1 MDDDEKVAT
10 IRGQMPSLAG
20 VSYLNTGTSGPL
32 PEAVTAAI
40 CEGAQRQLHHP
51 RLGMEYFEEM
61 QALKEDVRTVLAA
74 HLGVRPTEIALTH
87 NTTEGMNFITLGV
100 NWVQGDEAVTT
111 NVEHPGVLLP
121 LWVVKERYGV
131 TIKTADLLD
140 EASDP
145 VAEVARLITPRT
157 KLVSL
162 SHVSYCTGNVLPIN
176 EIAAVAHERGVL
188 VLVDGAQ
195 AFAALPVDLAEL
207 GVDFYAASGQKW
219 LCGPEGTG
227 VLYSSQAAI
236 SQIRPTFA
244 SYGSIEAYND
254 YGGMLIKP
262 DGRRFEQGTTHLPN
276 LEGQLAALRWLTS
289 VGPEW
294 AAGRSRQ
301 LAATAHHLLSELEGV
316 RVITD
321 RDQAGLVTF
330 EIDGADPQG
339 VVTSLAAAGI
349 LARSIP
355 GRDWVR
361 WSLGYFNTAEEIA
374 AAAETLDKILHDR
387 RA

>member
-1 MDDDEKVAT
+1 VDDDEKVEA
-10 IRGQMPSLAG
+10 IRRQLPSLAG
-20 VSYLNTGTSGPL
+20 VAYLNTGTSGPL

-40 CEGAQRQLHHP
+40 CDGAQRQLRHP
-51 RLGMEYFEEM
+51 RLGSEYFEEM
-61 QALKEDVRTVLAA
+61 QALKQDVRTALGQ

-87 NTTEGMNFITLGV
+87 NTTEGMNLITLGV

-111 NVEHPGVLLP
+111 NIEHPGVLLP
-121 LWVVKERYGV
+121 LWIVKERYGV

-140 EASDP
+140 EAADP
-145 VAEVARLITPRT
+145 VAAVVRLITPRT

-162 SHVSYCTGNVLPIN
+162 SHVSYSTGNVLPVK
-176 EIAAVAHERGVL
+176 EIAAAAHERGVL

-195 AFAALPVDLAEL
+195 SFAALQVDLADL

-227 VLYSSQAAI
+227 ALYSAQNAI
-236 SQIRPTFA
+236 SQIRPTIA

-254 YGGMLIKP
+254 YGGLLIKP

-276 LEGQLAALRWLTS
+276 LLGQLAALRWLST

-294 AAGRSRQ
+294 AALRSRQ
-301 LAATAHHLLSELEGV
+301 LASTARRRLSELEGV
-316 RVITD
+316 RVVTAP
-321 RDQAGLVTF
+321 DQAGLVTF
-330 EIDGADPQG
+330 EVDGTDPQA
-339 VVTSLAAAGI
+339 VVASLAASGV

-355 GRDWVR
+355 GRNWVR

-374 AAAETLDKILHDR
+374 AAADTLEKSLHDGR
-387 RA
+387 D